1 MRQSVGPSI
10 LLQMALFRSLLPLSS
25 TPLCVCVCMCMCTC
39 VYVCIYVCMCVHVCM
54 GMGMCTCVYV
64 CIWRVCL
71 CVHVCVHV
79 CMCVRVCVYICM
91 YTSHLLHSSVCGHS
105 GCCRFLAVVNSIAM
119 SRGVHVSFRIMI
131 LSGYVPRSGMASS
144 CGNSIFSFLRNL
156 HTVFHSGCT
165 NLPSHQQCRSFLH
178 LL

>member
-1 MRQSVGPSI
+1 
-10 LLQMALFRSLLPLSS
+10 MALFRSLLPLSS

-39 VYVCIYVCMCVHVCM
+39 VYVCIYVCV
-54 GMGMCTCVYV
+54 GMCTCVHVCLWHVCTCMCTRVYV
-64 CIWRVCL
+64 CTC
-71 CVHVCVHV
+71 
-79 CMCVRVCVYICM
+79 VCVYICM